1 MTGKE
6 LIEAL
11 AGCRDL
17 EKRVVIVTSNG
28 YQPIDSVAQSWNDY
42 ENQIALATN
51 DPLFEQSDIDEAE
64 DEAEADGKAQGIAE
78 ERGV

>member
-17 EKRVVIVTSNG
+17 EKRVVIATSSG

-42 ENQIALATN
+42 ENQIALDTN
-51 DPLFEQSDIDEAE
+51 DPLFEQSDM
-64 DEAEADGKAQGIAE
+64 DEAEADGKVQGIAE
-78 ERGV
+78 ERGD

>member
-42 ENQIALATN
+42 ENQIALDTN
-51 DPLFEQSDIDEAE
+51 DPLFEQSDI